1 MGRGGS
7 ISCWS
12 RGMVEPA
19 APKRSRRLAA
29 DDLRL
34 WRHVTRDVTR
44 LRGAAAPVPDEPAEP
59 PPAPIPLLHGPVP
72 AAPRGAALLPV
83 LQPGTIA
90 GVDRATGERLRR
102 GALTIDG
109 RLDLHGLTQA
119 EAHAALDRFLAG
131 SAARGRRCV
140 LVITGKG
147 LGDGPDGARRGVL
160 RQAVPRWLNE
170 TPNRTRIL
178 AVMPAQPKHGGG
190 GALYVLLKRKR

>member
-1 MGRGGS
+1 
-7 ISCWS
+7 
-12 RGMVEPA
+12 MVETA
-19 APKRSRRLAA
+19 SPKRSRRLAA

-44 LRGAAAPVPDEPAEP
+44 LRGAAAPDQPVDP
-59 PPAPIPLLHGPVP
+59 PPAPTPETTPAPRHPAP
-72 AAPRGAALLPV
+72 AASRGAAPLPA

-109 RLDLHGLTQA
+109 KLDLHGLTQA

-147 LGDGPDGARRGVL
+147 LGDGPAGTSRGVL

-170 TPNRTRIL
+170 GTNRARIL
-178 AVMPAQPKHGGG
+178 AVMPAQPKHGGS
-190 GALYVLLKRKR
+190 GALYVLLKRKREG